1 MVSMDDLAS
10 LEKAVLTKLLDGD
23 HPVLKILRVQSE
35 NAAVVSQDYTG
46 VGFFCSFAVPPGV
59 PRIRDPEN
67 FEIGD
72 VFAKIESL
80 QSGAGFLLFIRSGVL
95 DMLEG
100 YTYGDESWP
109 EDIKQFELRYNTEP
123 RRFEIKTS
131 RV

>member
-1 MVSMDDLAS
+1 MVSMDDLAI

-67 FEIGD
+67 FEIGRLRAFNPVQD
-72 VFAKIESL
+72 FYCLSDPV
-80 QSGAGFLLFIRSGVL
+80 
-95 DMLEG
+95 
-100 YTYGDESWP
+100 SW
-109 EDIKQFELRYNTEP
+109 TC
-123 RRFEIKTS
+123 
-131 RV
+131 